1 MAREL
6 ATVIKQVRYQ
16 LQDEDAAN
24 YRYADE
30 RLVETLNMALLD
42 VWRIR
47 PDLFLAA
54 DWTLAE
60 YTVANLSDGTPLP
73 VDDTYFS
80 TIAKLIVGYTQL
92 ENDSVTPD
100 GKAVTMLGTARA
112 ELQGAVG

>member
-16 LQDEDAAN
+16 LQDEDATN

-42 VWRIR
+42 IWRLR
-47 PDLFLAA
+47 PDLFLATN
-54 DWTLAE
+54 WILAE
-60 YTVANLSDGTPLP
+60 YTVGNLVDSTVLP
-73 VDDTYFS
+73 IDDIYFS
-80 TIAKLIVGYTQL
+80 TVVKLIVGYIQL

-100 GKAVTMLGTARA
+100 SKAATMLGTART
-112 ELQGAVG
+112 ELQGVA